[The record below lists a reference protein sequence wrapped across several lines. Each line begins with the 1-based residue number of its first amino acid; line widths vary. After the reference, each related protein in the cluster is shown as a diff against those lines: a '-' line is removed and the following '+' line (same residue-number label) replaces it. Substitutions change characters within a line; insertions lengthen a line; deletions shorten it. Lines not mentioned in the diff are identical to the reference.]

1 MQRGQRF
8 RERPGT
14 ERFLQQGMV
23 RKKLKL
29 EAEESMARDP
39 VCGMS
44 VEEVS
49 GTAHTQFEG
58 KKYYFC
64 SDECQREFEAEPE
77 GYVESAAA

>member
-1 MQRGQRF
+1 
-8 RERPGT
+8 
-14 ERFLQQGMV
+14 
-23 RKKLKL
+23 
-29 EAEESMARDP
+29 MARDP

-64 SDECQREFEAEPE
+64 SDECKMEFEAEPD
-77 GYVESAAA
+77 GYVEAVAA

>member
-1 MQRGQRF
+1 
-8 RERPGT
+8 
-14 ERFLQQGMV
+14 
-23 RKKLKL
+23 
-29 EAEESMARDP
+29 MARDP